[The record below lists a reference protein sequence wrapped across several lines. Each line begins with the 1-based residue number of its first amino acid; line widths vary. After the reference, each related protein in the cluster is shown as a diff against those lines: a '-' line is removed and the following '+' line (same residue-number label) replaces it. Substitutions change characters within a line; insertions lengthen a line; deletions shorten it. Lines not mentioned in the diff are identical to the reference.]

1 MTDPHQ
7 AVGGAQP
14 WRPDYPRDLPG
25 IWQFRVGLPFLAL
38 AILLPFLLWL
48 GILLLVPGRIATIFS
63 AMSLAD
69 LIWFVLFVAVTWF
82 VVFKNRAAA
91 IIGFPCLAFLFGFF
105 GMGKPWLA
113 TYFVATLPGL
123 LYWLGK
129 KREPI
134 PKYLKSTWVLTRERF
149 TYSTLAQ
156 AGLLGIAL
164 LYCITFLAPYL
175 APYAP
180 NDQLDIEKLG
190 LIRPFHDSFVLG
202 TDNFSRDI
210 LSRIIH
216 GAWISMTIGI
226 FAVSLSVSMGLMAG
240 LLAGYVGGWTDWFI
254 MRLVD
259 LLLSL
264 PRLVLL
270 LVVLALLIAS
280 WPKDVPTEYR
290 IHVIIA
296 ILAMTGWMGTARL
309 VRGEVLSVKERDF
322 VQAGRALG
330 LSQTRILMKHVAPNC
345 LAPVI
350 VSATLGVGGTI
361 LVEAGLS
368 FLGLGVPPPTAT
380 WGAMVN
386 QGREF
391 LIDAPWI
398 TFFPGITIVFAVTC
412 FNLVGDGLRD
422 AMDPRLASAGKPP
435 KKGQV
440 CVTDEETELENEA
453 V

>member
-1 MTDPHQ
+1 MTDSLPDDQ
-7 AVGGAQP
+7 VSVG
-14 WRPDYPRDLPG
+14 WRPSYPRDLP
-25 IWQFRVGLPFLAL
+25 ILWQMREGLPFLGVC
-38 AILLPFLLWL
+38 LLVPLLFFL
-48 GILLLVPGRIATIFS
+48 GILIFVPGRIADAFAEMELPT
-63 AMSLAD
+63 
-69 LIWFVLFVAVTWF
+69 LILFVLFFAGTLWAVMRNLAY
-82 VVFKNRAAA
+82 VILALPS
-91 IIGFPCLAFLFGFF
+91 IAFLLAFF
-105 GMGKPWLA
+105 GMGKSWLA
-113 TYFVATLPGL
+113 TYL
-123 LYWLGK
+123 LFSTPFLVYWLGK
-129 KREPI
+129 RRPPI

-149 TYSTLAQ
+149 TYSALAQ
-156 AGLLGIAL
+156 AGVVGIVL
-164 LYCITFLAPYL
+164 LYCVTFLAPFL
-175 APYAP
+175 SPYEP
-180 NDQLDIEKLG
+180 NAQLDIEKLK
-190 LIRPFHDSFVLG
+190 LISYNASHWLG

-226 FAVSLSVSMGLMAG
+226 FAVSLSISIGLTAG
-240 LLAGYVGGWTDWFI
+240 LIAGYVGGWTDWLI

-270 LVVLALLIAS
+270 LVVLALLVAT
-280 WPKDVPTEYR
+280 WPKEWPTEYR
-290 IHVIIA
+290 IHVIIG
-296 ILAMTGWMGTARL
+296 ILAVTGWMGTARL
-309 VRGEVLSVKERDF
+309 VRGEVLTVKERDF

-330 LSQTRILMKHVAPNC
+330 LSHVRILIRHVAPNC

-398 TFFPGITIVFAVTC
+398 TFWPGITIVFAVTC

-422 AMDPRLASAGKPP
+422 AMDPRLSGQGRPP
-435 KKGQV
+435 RKRQLPSND
-440 CVTDEETELENEA
+440 TDAEAENEA
-453 V
+453 A

>member
-1 MTDPHQ
+1 MTDQ
-7 AVGGAQP
+7 
-14 WRPDYPRDLPG
+14 RIDNPDLPAWKPTYPADLPG
-25 IWQFRVGLPFLAL
+25 IWQFRAGLPFLGLALFLPLLILL
-38 AILLPFLLWL
+38 AILVLS
-48 GILLLVPGRIATIFS
+48 PGKIVMAFS
-63 AMSLAD
+63 EMTVLQLSF
-69 LIWFVLFVAVTWF
+69 FVLFAAGTYAAML
-82 VVFKNRAAA
+82 KSRAAW
-91 IIGFPCLAFLFGFF
+91 IVVLPCLAFLFAFF

-113 TYFVATLPGL
+113 TYFVFVMPML

-129 KREPI
+129 RRAPI
-134 PKYLKSTWVLTRERF
+134 PKYLKSNWVLTRERF
-149 TYSTLAQ
+149 TYSALAQ
-156 AGLLGIAL
+156 AGFLGIVL
-164 LYCITFLAPYL
+164 LYCVTFLAPFL
-175 APYAP
+175 APFEP

-190 LIRPFHDSFVLG
+190 LMRPLEQGFLMG

-210 LSRIIH
+210 LSRIFH

-226 FAVSLSVSMGLMAG
+226 FAVSLSVSIGLTAG

-259 LLLSL
+259 FLLSL

-270 LVVLALLIAS
+270 LVILALLIAS

-296 ILAMTGWMGTARL
+296 ILAITGWMGTARL

-330 LSQTRILMKHVAPNC
+330 LSQGRILLRHVAPNC

-386 QGREF
+386 EGREF

-398 TFFPGITIVFAVTC
+398 TFFPGITIVIAVTC

-422 AMDPRLASAGKPP
+422 AMDPRLASMGKPP
-435 KKGQV
+435 KPGHEH
-440 CVTDEETELENEA
+440 DEPEDAEAENEA
-453 V
+453 A